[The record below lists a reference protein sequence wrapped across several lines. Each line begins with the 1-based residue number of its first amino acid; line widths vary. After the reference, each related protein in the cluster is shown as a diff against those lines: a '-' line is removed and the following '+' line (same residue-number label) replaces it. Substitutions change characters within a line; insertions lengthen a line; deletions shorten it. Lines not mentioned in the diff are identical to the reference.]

1 MCFETALMHTQ
12 TSHTSYDTHM
22 CAHIDTYVVQD
33 VEISEGS
40 VLDSICITCIFAQGT
55 SAQGCYVSLLENHN
69 SMVANTTGLR
79 IEREGDSLNAT
90 GCVENLEGGLYH
102 VVVYDIEADGTVD
115 WHNRA
120 LLLTA
125 ALNWTFTSD
134 QSNTSRK
141 EPSPTVDES
150 TFLFF
155 CSLWNKR
162 CKKLCIKPC
171 NVIHCVVILYLH
183 IEAPSMQSI
192 NVTLQ
197 EG

>member
-40 VLDSICITCIFAQGT
+40 VLDSICVTCIFAQGT
-55 SAQGCYVSLLENHN
+55 SAQGCYVSLLENHD

-102 VVVYDIEADGTVD
+102 VVVYDSEADGTIN
-115 WHNRA
+115 WNSRA
-120 LLLTA
+120 LFLTA
-125 ALNWTFTSD
+125 ALNWTSSSSEPDQLNTGKSTTIELLEMIVSPCVTIIDLHGMLSYHSFMVYAKRFTQFNSGLLG
-134 QSNTSRK
+134 TSYI
-141 EPSPTVDES
+141 
-150 TFLFF
+150 LF
-155 CSLWNKR
+155 
-162 CKKLCIKPC
+162 
-171 NVIHCVVILYLH
+171 
-183 IEAPSMQSI
+183 
-192 NVTLQ
+192 T
-197 EG
+197 